1 LGKIPTGDDEC
12 RFDFN
17 TLETKIKELISQ
29 RLEDEDYPVYS
40 NPSIPSQC
48 RTFVVARMAGNVTA
62 PPAIFRSYLVEGEP
76 RTKCAIWQA
85 ARATTAAP
93 TFFKSMSI
101 DNPPPAIIYV
111 DGGLGYNNPSH
122 LAIAESRRIWGINAK
137 VCLVSIGTGHQ
148 SATSIVDES
157 QLETNLEIQKSAFQS
172 VRSTLST
179 AAWQIPGW
187 KTATKIPSG
196 VLALLKMANALK
208 SIATDTEAVND
219 ILEREADQRFPY
231 FRFNVER
238 DVGDIGFEEW
248 RKEHALTTHTVA
260 YLRTPATWRKKRDCS
275 KCLID
280 PLVFYRK

>member
-1 LGKIPTGDDEC
+1 MAI
-12 RFDFN
+12 N
-17 TLETKIKELISQ
+17 T
-29 RLEDEDYPVYS
+29 
-40 NPSIPSQC
+40 
-48 RTFVVARMAGNVTA
+48 
-62 PPAIFRSYLVEGEP
+62 
-76 RTKCAIWQA
+76 
-85 ARATTAAP
+85 
-93 TFFKSMSI
+93 
-101 DNPPPAIIYV
+101 PPPTIIYV
-111 DGGLGYNNPSH
+111 DGGLGYNNPSQ

-148 SATSIVDES
+148 PATSIVEES
-157 QLETNLEIQKSAFQS
+157 QLETNLEIQNSVFQY

-179 AAWQIPGW
+179 AAWQIPAW

-280 PLVFYRK
+280 PMVFYRK